1 MPACVYVCAVE
12 QECMQEPEEGLGE
25 AEEALRVQPSQVN
38 ATVFHGRAHIFLAFG
53 TGYGKNTFCSE

>member
-1 MPACVYVCAVE
+1 
-12 QECMQEPEEGLGE
+12 MQEPEEGLGE

-53 TGYGKNTFCSE
+53 TGYGINTFCSE